1 MAKISDLIKFLEDIK
16 EKNGD
21 LEILRD
27 ITYLVYDVEDL
38 GNLCYLESAKKM
50 TSGLYDFEQYY
61 ENPDP
66 KDFKKYLIM

>member
-38 GNLCYLESAKKM
+38 GDLCYLESAKKM
-50 TSGLYDFEQYY
+50 TSINSFANFSEPTKN
-61 ENPDP
+61 ETPSSV
-66 KDFKKYLIM
+66 